1 MHGGDIMDEVKY
13 LTTIDEVKTFSDPFR
28 YRILDTFYKMKQ
40 PATVKEV
47 AVAMDLVPANVHY
60 HVKKME
66 KAGILKLIYTKE
78 INGIIAKYYEPT
90 AKNMQ
95 IKCSSKEQTEGS
107 NKLLLAESQKMLS
120 QLYEDS
126 KNIFIEQLSNDFD
139 PNLKYSGAIIM
150 DEVYLTDSEAEEFL
164 KHLQTFTEKY
174 SDKKRSAEG
183 IKKYNVFTSFYEIRN
198 EKKE

>member
-1 MHGGDIMDEVKY
+1 MNGGDIMDEIKY

-28 YRILDTFYKMKQ
+28 YRILTTFYKMKQ

-90 AKNMQ
+90 AKSMK

-120 QLYEDS
+120 QIYDDS
-126 KNIFIEQLSNDFD
+126 KSIFMEQLSYGFD
-139 PNLKYSGAIIM
+139 PNVKYSGAISM
-150 DEVYLTDSEAEEFL
+150 DEIYLTDSEAEEFI
-164 KHLQTFTEKY
+164 KHIQAFTEKY
-174 SDKKRSAEG
+174 SDNKRSTDG
-183 IKKYNVFTSFYEIRN
+183 IKKYNVFTSLYEIRN